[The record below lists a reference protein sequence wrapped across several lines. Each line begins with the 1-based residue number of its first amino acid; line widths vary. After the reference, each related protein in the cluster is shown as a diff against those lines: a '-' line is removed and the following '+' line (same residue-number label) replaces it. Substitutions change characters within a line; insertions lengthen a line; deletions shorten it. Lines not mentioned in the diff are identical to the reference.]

1 MQLPDGLHL
10 SFKDL
15 HDNDWLGVISNNIDP
30 TFSGRCQVRVY
41 RLMDHLNAKDLPWA
55 VPINSTIFAG
65 DGAGSLSVPKI
76 GQIVRIQFN
85 NGDIYSPEYTTIQ
98 NIDTQLIERIK
109 NDYDGTHVMLYDPD
123 EELTVIYQRNSGLQ
137 MFYRGSFIQ
146 ISPDSMITIEHAN
159 QESLIQLEGDKLNIV
174 TKNEVNVSAAA
185 KVEITAD
192 ESIIKGNQVTK
203 VGTPPYYHAVLAEV
217 LFPLLQTMATAL
229 DAKMP
234 ATPGVNVGLVQQ
246 AKQAATSTNVLIGK

>member
-1 MQLPDGLHL
+1 MVIPNGLQLT
-10 SFKDL
+10 FKDL
-15 HDNDWLGVISNNIDP
+15 HDNDWLGVVTNNIDP
-30 TFSGRCQVRVY
+30 TFSGRCQIRVY
-41 RLMDHLNAKDLPWA
+41 RLMDNLDAKDLPWA

-98 NIDTQLIERIK
+98 NIDTQLIQRIK
-109 NDYDGTHVMLYDPD
+109 DDYDGTHVLLYDPD
-123 EELTVIYQRNSGLQ
+123 EELTVIYQRNSGFQ

-159 QESLIQLEGDKLNIV
+159 QESLIQLDGDKLNIV

>member
-1 MQLPDGLHL
+1 MIISNGLQLT
-10 SFKDL
+10 FKDL
-15 HDNDWLGVISNNIDP
+15 HDNDWLGVVTNNIDP
-30 TFSGRCQVRVY
+30 TFSGRCQIRVY
-41 RLMDHLNAKDLPWA
+41 RLMDNLDAKNLPWA

-98 NIDTQLIERIK
+98 NIDTQLIQRIK
-109 NDYDGTHVMLYDPD
+109 DDYDGTHVLLYDPD
-123 EELTVIYQRNSGLQ
+123 EELTVIYQRNSGFQ

-159 QESLIQLEGDKLNIV
+159 QESLIQLDGDKLNIV

>member
-1 MQLPDGLHL
+1 MIIPDGLHL
-10 SFKDL
+10 TFKDL
-15 HDNDWLGVISNNIDP
+15 HDNDWLGVITNNIDP
-30 TFSGRCQVRVY
+30 TFSGRCQIRVY
-41 RLMDHLNAKDLPWA
+41 RLMDKLDSKMLPWA

-109 NDYDGTHVMLYDPD
+109 EDYDGTHVILYDPD

-192 ESIIKGNQVTK
+192 ESILKGNQITK
-203 VGTPPYYHAVLAEV
+203 IGTSPYYHAVLAEV

-246 AKQAATSTNVLIGK
+246 AKQAAISNNVLIGK

>member
-30 TFSGRCQVRVY
+30 TFSGRCQLRVY
-41 RLMDHLNAKDLPWA
+41 RLMDHLDSKDLPWA

-65 DGAGSLSVPKI
+65 DGAGSISIPKI
-76 GQIVRIQFN
+76 GQIVRVQFN

-109 NDYDGTHVMLYDPD
+109 NDYDGTHVLLYDPD
-123 EELTVIYQRNSGLQ
+123 EELTVIYQRNSGMQ
-137 MFYRGSFIQ
+137 MYYRGSFIQ

-159 QESLIQLEGDKLNIV
+159 QESMIQLEGDKLNIV
-174 TKNEVNVSAAA
+174 TKNEVNVSAAS
-185 KVEITAD
+185 KVSINAD
-192 ESIIKGNQVTK
+192 EVIASGNQATK
-203 VGTPPYYHAVLAEV
+203 LGPGPYNHAVLAEV

-246 AKQAATSTNVLIGK
+246 AKQAATSTNVLISR